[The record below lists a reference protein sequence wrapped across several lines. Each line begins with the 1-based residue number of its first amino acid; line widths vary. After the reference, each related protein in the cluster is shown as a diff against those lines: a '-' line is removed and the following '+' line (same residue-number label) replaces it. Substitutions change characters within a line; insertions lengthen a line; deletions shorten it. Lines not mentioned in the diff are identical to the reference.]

1 MVSPLLS
8 ASLLRPQGLPGTHT
22 QGQASPGDPLCF
34 TQALEPG
41 SRL

>member
-1 MVSPLLS
+1 MLSPLLS
-8 ASLLRPQGLPGTHT
+8 ASLLRPQCSQVPTLRRALGI
-22 QGQASPGDPLCF
+22 LCF